1 LEFRPGKGRAVYL
14 NLPVCLYDRQRLD
27 AAAGG
32 AAQDLRRRVR
42 QVLQTVFAVPPFG
55 VRGEGLPVFL
65 HRTVL
70 QTRDGR
76 RILTLR
82 LDVDDQPQLLQQL
95 ARTQARTVQ
104 CTFARPVHLRT
115 LRGEDLGTKDR
126 FDLPFD
132 VLTGLFVIEGG
143 S

>member
-1 LEFRPGKGRAVYL
+1 M
-14 NLPVCLYDRQRLD
+14 
-27 AAAGG
+27 
-32 AAQDLRRRVR
+32 
-42 QVLQTVFAVPPFG
+42 
-55 VRGEGLPVFL
+55 
-65 HRTVL
+65 
-70 QTRDGR
+70 
-76 RILTLR
+76 
-82 LDVDDQPQLLQQL
+82 
-95 ARTQARTVQ
+95 Q